1 MRVAWSGARSP
12 CCAASALPTPTG
24 DLMTKDL
31 NSTGRWLRRIKQ
43 GLASEPQDREEL
55 LTVLHEAGE
64 RGLVDS
70 DALSMIEGVLEVSE
84 AQVRDIMVPRAQM
97 VFVRRHE
104 RAAVILPKVVESGH
118 SRFPVMDEDRDDIVG
133 ILLAK
138 DLLRLSVEKHE
149 RFDIREFMRPAL
161 FVPESKRLNVLLR
174 EFRRNRNHMAIVV
187 DEYGGVSGLVTI
199 EDVIEQIVGEID
211 DEYDVDDDLNIRRD
225 AERQFTVRG
234 VTRIAEFN
242 EYFGARLS
250 EEEGFDTVAGLLMKE
265 FGRLPRRGDAA
276 TIDGFEFRVT
286 RADRRRID
294 ALRVVPPQDVIPP
307 EERLSDGES

>member
-1 MRVAWSGARSP
+1 
-12 CCAASALPTPTG
+12 
-24 DLMTKDL
+24 
-31 NSTGRWLRRIKQ
+31 
-43 GLASEPQDREEL
+43 
-55 LTVLHEAGE
+55 
-64 RGLVDS
+64 
-70 DALSMIEGVLEVSE
+70 
-84 AQVRDIMVPRAQM
+84 
-97 VFVRRHE
+97 
-104 RAAVILPKVVESGH
+104 
-118 SRFPVMDEDRDDIVG
+118 MDEDRDDIVG

-138 DLLRLSVEKHE
+138 DLLRLTGEKRE

-211 DEYDVDDDLNIRRD
+211 DEFDVEDDLNIRRD

-250 EEEGFDTVAGLLMKE
+250 EEEGFDTVAGLLMKQL
-265 FGRLPRRGDAA
+265 GHLPRRGESA
-276 TIDGFEFRVT
+276 TIDGFEFRVL
-286 RADRRRID
+286 RADRRRIE
-294 ALRVVPPQDVIPP
+294 ALRVVAPRDVVPPP
-307 EERLSDGES
+307 EERAAGGGT

>member
-1 MRVAWSGARSP
+1 MS
-12 CCAASALPTPTG
+12 
-24 DLMTKDL
+24 KDM
-31 NSTGRWLRRIKQ
+31 NATGRWLKRLTQ
-43 GLASEPQDREEL
+43 GLASEPQDRQEL
-55 LTVLHEAGE
+55 LGVLRDAGE
-64 RGLVDS
+64 RGLVDG
-70 DALSMIEGVLEVSE
+70 DALSMIEGVLEVSDL
-84 AQVRDIMVPRAQM
+84 QVRDIMVPRAQM
-97 VFVRRHE
+97 VFIRRDQ
-104 RAAVILPKVVESGH
+104 RAASILPVVVESGH

-138 DLLRLSVEKHE
+138 DLLRLIAEKRE
-149 RFDIREFMRPAL
+149 RFDIREYMRPAL

-211 DEYDVDDDLNIRRD
+211 DEFDVEDDQNIRRD

-242 EYFGARLS
+242 EFFGARLS
-250 EEEGFDTVAGLLMKE
+250 EEEGFDTVAGLLMKQL
-265 FGRLPRRGDAA
+265 GHLPRRGESA
-276 TIDGFEFRVT
+276 TIDGFEFRVL

-294 ALRVVPPQDVIPP
+294 ALRVLAPRDVLPP
-307 EERLSDGES
+307 EERGAGGGS

>member
-1 MRVAWSGARSP
+1 
-12 CCAASALPTPTG
+12 
-24 DLMTKDL
+24 MTKDL
-31 NSTGRWLRRIKQ
+31 NSTGRWLKRLKQ

-55 LTVLHEAGE
+55 LGVLRDAGE

-70 DALSMIEGVLEVSE
+70 DALSMIEGVLEVSDL
-84 AQVRDIMVPRAQM
+84 QVRDIMVPRAQM

-104 RAAVILPKVVESGH
+104 RAASILPVVVESGH

-133 ILLAK
+133 VLLAK
-138 DLLRLSVEKHE
+138 DLLRLSAEKRE

-211 DEYDVDDDLNIRRD
+211 DEFDVEDDLNIRRD

-242 EYFGARLS
+242 EYFGAQLS
-250 EEEGFDTVAGLLMKE
+250 EEEGFDTVAGLLMKQL
-265 FGRLPRRGDAA
+265 GHLPRRGESA
-276 TIDGFEFRVT
+276 TIDGFEFRVL
-286 RADRRRID
+286 RADRRRIE
-294 ALRVVPPQDVIPP
+294 ALRVVAPRDVLPPP
-307 EERLSDGES
+307 EERAAGDGS

>member
-1 MRVAWSGARSP
+1 
-12 CCAASALPTPTG
+12 
-24 DLMTKDL
+24 MTKDL
-31 NSTGRWLRRIKQ
+31 NATGRWLKRLTQ
-43 GLASEPQDREEL
+43 GLAPEPQDRQEL
-55 LTVLHEAGE
+55 LTVLRDAGE

-70 DALSMIEGVLEVSE
+70 DVLTMLEGVLEVSDLK
-84 AQVRDIMVPRAQM
+84 VRDIMVPRAQM
-97 VFVRRHE
+97 VFVRRDQ
-104 RAAVILPKVVESGH
+104 RAASIMPVVVESGH
-118 SRFPVMDEDRDDIVG
+118 SRFPVMDADRDDIVG

-138 DLLRLSVEKHE
+138 DLLRLTGEKRE

-211 DEYDVDDDLNIRRD
+211 DEFDVEDDQNIRRD

-250 EEEGFDTVAGLLMKE
+250 EEEGFDTVAGLLMKQL
-265 FGRLPRRGDAA
+265 GHLPRRGESAF
-276 TIDGFEFRVT
+276 IEGFEFRVL
-286 RADRRRID
+286 RADRRRIET
-294 ALRVVPPQDVIPP
+294 LRVVAPRDVLPP
-307 EERLSDGES
+307 EERAAGGGS